1 MTNGHLSRRVQRAQH
16 RRLQPRGSVPASQ
29 CPSLLAAQRIRTRR
43 VYGGQI
49 YVMELHGG
57 DVHQRSPTA
66 DLLLLSIAER
76 KILTRCR
83 PSSSPRL
90 DFQPLF
96 LYLRILEDRLGN
108 GDFIL
113 EVLCVSYGAKMAGND
128 PTTATA

>member
-1 MTNGHLSRRVQRAQH
+1 
-16 RRLQPRGSVPASQ
+16 
-29 CPSLLAAQRIRTRR
+29 LLAAQRIQTRR
-43 VYGGQI
+43 VYDGQI
-49 YVMELHGG
+49 YAMELHGG

-76 KILTRCR
+76 MILMRCR

-90 DFQPLF
+90 DLQPLF

-113 EVLCVSYGAKMAGND
+113 EVPCVSYGAKMAGND
-128 PTTATA
+128 PTTTTA